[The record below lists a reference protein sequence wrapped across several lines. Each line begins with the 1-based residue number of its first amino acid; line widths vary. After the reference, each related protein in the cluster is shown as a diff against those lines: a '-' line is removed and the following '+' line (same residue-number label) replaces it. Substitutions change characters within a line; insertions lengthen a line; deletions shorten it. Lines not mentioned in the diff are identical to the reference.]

1 MTQSNAPN
9 QGGYL
14 HCQPRERGVK
24 YSMWWGRGSRKHQQG
39 MRKRTGKRGHRRVT
53 YGAGPPEVG
62 WRGEDAPRKEQRGL
76 THPESPL
83 AVGGRWVARLPP
95 LSSCREVLLW
105 LPWSQASVIWGEL
118 GVYCFWCVCF
128 LITTSRSH
136 FLWAYIVRLGQP
148 ELGAAVWE
156 TLLLLAPQTLRA
168 LWVYRFEASL
178 HKFSRGWKPWE
189 NTHEG
194 ETNHLLAG
202 TAAGGGLRNE
212 LFGLNSAVCA
222 HVT

>member
-1 MTQSNAPN
+1 MSQSNAPN

-39 MRKRTGKRGHRRVT
+39 MRKRTGKRGHWRVT

-118 GVYCFWCVCF
+118 GVCCFWCVCF
-128 LITTSRSH
+128 FNHNFEVPFSVSLHCETGSA
-136 FLWAYIVRLGQP
+136 WAGGCCVGNPALAGSSGPQGPLSLQVRGLFAQVQP
-148 ELGAAVWE
+148 RME
-156 TLLLLAPQTLRA
+156 TLRKHS
-168 LWVYRFEASL
+168 WR
-178 HKFSRGWKPWE
+178 RDKPFI
-189 NTHEG
+189 G
-194 ETNHLLAG
+194 
-202 TAAGGGLRNE
+202 RNRSWWRLE
-212 LFGLNSAVCA
+212 KWAFWP
-222 HVT
+222 